1 MLKIFL
7 VLILTSVLLSC
18 ASTPSFDVSD
28 VDRALTPADVIDKP
42 ELKLGKIALWGGTIL
57 GLKNLKEST
66 QIEMLAYPLDS
77 SHRPR
82 LEEKTLGRFII
93 QHQGYLEP
101 EVFTQGKQLSV
112 VGEVGQSVTGKIG
125 DSDYTYPLIHSRNIR
140 LWTRGAGRTN
150 FQFGIGIHLS
160 N

>member
-1 MLKIFL
+1 MLRVFL
-7 VLILTSVLLSC
+7 VLVLTGMLASC
-18 ASTPSFDVSD
+18 ASTPSFDVTD
-28 VDRALTPADVIDKP
+28 VDRALTPANVIDEPVLSLEKV
-42 ELKLGKIALWGGTIL
+42 ALWGGTIL
-57 GLKNLKEST
+57 GLKNLQEST

-93 QHQGYLEP
+93 RHQGYLEP
-101 EVFTQGKQLSV
+101 EVFTQGKLLSV

-125 DSDYTYPLIHSRNIR
+125 DSDYTYPLIHSRNIH